1 MYEDYLTKALVG
13 IINAKQALNNFEQTN
28 IKDLKNTAAY
38 NVQQAIEY
46 LLKYCI
52 YNCEKYHKES
62 TQFKQLYTHNLA
74 LMIREYCVPY
84 EINVPKMICKNA
96 ELYTSWEAESRYSLG
111 FSVRLDSLQ
120 KAIDY
125 TETWLVELKPNYK
138 KKINQVNKRLGL
150 NTYHT

>member
-13 IINAKQALNNFEQTN
+13 IINAKQALNNFEQTK

-52 YNCEKYHKES
+52 YNCDNYHKGN
-62 TQFKQLYTHNLA
+62 TPFKQLYTHNLA

-84 EINVPKMICKNA
+84 EIYVPKMICKNA
-96 ELYTSWEAESRYSLG
+96 QLYTSWEAESRYSLG

-125 TETWLVELKPNYK
+125 TEGWLIELNPHYK
-138 KKINQVNKRLGL
+138 KKINLVNKRLGF
-150 NTYHT
+150 NKYHT

>member
-52 YNCEKYHKES
+52 YNCEKYISSSIES
-62 TQFKQLYTHNLA
+62 ILNQTYSNLE
-74 LMIREYCVPY
+74 LILIDDGSTDNSYRICCDYREKDKRKT
-84 EINVPKMICKNA
+84 NV
-96 ELYTSWEAESRYSLG
+96 R
-111 FSVRLDSLQ
+111 
-120 KAIDY
+120 
-125 TETWLVELKPNYK
+125 
-138 KKINQVNKRLGL
+138 
-150 NTYHT
+150 